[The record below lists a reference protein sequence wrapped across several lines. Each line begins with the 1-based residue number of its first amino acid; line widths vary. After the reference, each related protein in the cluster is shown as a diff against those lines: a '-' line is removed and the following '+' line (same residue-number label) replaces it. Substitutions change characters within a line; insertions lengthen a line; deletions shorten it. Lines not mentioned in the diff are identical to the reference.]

1 MRDATLLPATASNE
15 GIAPADP
22 CLIVIFGAAGDL
34 TQRKVLPALFDLSRR
49 GLLSPNSAV
58 LGLSVETFS
67 HEDFRGRMR
76 AAIAAAQPAEAAS
89 AAWKAFESRL
99 YYTAGD
105 FRDPAAYAR
114 LAGLLAEASRQHS
127 AGGNCLFYLA
137 TPPSFF
143 GEIVRQL
150 AAAGL
155 TREDAGADV
164 SPSSAG
170 PNTAE
175 PNSAPQLAPGWRRV
189 VIEKP
194 FGHDWAS
201 AQALNAEVLGVLGEQ
216 QVFRIDHYLGK
227 ETVQNIL
234 VFRFANGIHEPV
246 WNRRYIDHVQIT
258 AAETLG
264 VEHRGGYYEH
274 AGALRDMIPSHLFQ
288 LLAMTAME
296 APTSFAAEAVR
307 DEKTKVL
314 HAIRPLTPEEVLGAT
329 VRGQYGAGRIAEQSL
344 PGYRQAP
351 QVSVTSNTE
360 TYVAL
365 RLTIDSWRWAGVP
378 FYLRTGKALTG
389 HATEI
394 VIQFKQAPLALFR
407 ETAVT
412 QLGANQLVLHIQP
425 DEGISLRFIAKVP
438 GIRVRTSDVKM
449 NFAYQDYFAETPFT
463 GYATLL
469 YDALQGD
476 ATLFQ
481 RADFVAAGWSVVQP
495 ILDVWQSQPPRDFP
509 NYAAGSWGPTA
520 ADELLARD
528 GRCWRSPQS

>member
-1 MRDATLLPATASNE
+1 MPATASNE

-58 LGLSVETFS
+58 LGLSVEALS

-76 AAIAAAQPAEAAS
+76 AAVAAAQPEEAAS
-89 AAWKAFESRL
+89 AAWKSFESRL

-155 TREDAGADV
+155 TREDAGAEV
-164 SPSSAG
+164 APSNASPGSA
-170 PNTAE
+170 E
-175 PNSAPQLAPGWRRV
+175 QLAAGWRRV

-194 FGHDWAS
+194 FGHDCAS

-258 AAETLG
+258 
-264 VEHRGGYYEH
+264 
-274 AGALRDMIPSHLFQ
+274 
-288 LLAMTAME
+288 
-296 APTSFAAEAVR
+296 
-307 DEKTKVL
+307 
-314 HAIRPLTPEEVLGAT
+314 
-329 VRGQYGAGRIAEQSL
+329 
-344 PGYRQAP
+344 
-351 QVSVTSNTE
+351 
-360 TYVAL
+360 
-365 RLTIDSWRWAGVP
+365 
-378 FYLRTGKALTG
+378 
-389 HATEI
+389 
-394 VIQFKQAPLALFR
+394 
-407 ETAVT
+407 
-412 QLGANQLVLHIQP
+412 
-425 DEGISLRFIAKVP
+425 
-438 GIRVRTSDVKM
+438 
-449 NFAYQDYFAETPFT
+449 
-463 GYATLL
+463 
-469 YDALQGD
+469 
-476 ATLFQ
+476 
-481 RADFVAAGWSVVQP
+481 
-495 ILDVWQSQPPRDFP
+495 
-509 NYAAGSWGPTA
+509 
-520 ADELLARD
+520 
-528 GRCWRSPQS
+528 

>member
-1 MRDATLLPATASNE
+1 
-15 GIAPADP
+15 
-22 CLIVIFGAAGDL
+22 
-34 TQRKVLPALFDLSRR
+34 
-49 GLLSPNSAV
+49 
-58 LGLSVETFS
+58 
-67 HEDFRGRMR
+67 
-76 AAIAAAQPAEAAS
+76 
-89 AAWKAFESRL
+89 
-99 YYTAGD
+99 
-105 FRDPAAYAR
+105 
-114 LAGLLAEASRQHS
+114 
-127 AGGNCLFYLA
+127 
-137 TPPSFF
+137 
-143 GEIVRQL
+143 
-150 AAAGL
+150 
-155 TREDAGADV
+155 
-164 SPSSAG
+164 
-170 PNTAE
+170 
-175 PNSAPQLAPGWRRV
+175 
-189 VIEKP
+189 
-194 FGHDWAS
+194 
-201 AQALNAEVLGVLGEQ
+201 
-216 QVFRIDHYLGK
+216 
-227 ETVQNIL
+227 
-234 VFRFANGIHEPV
+234 
-246 WNRRYIDHVQIT
+246 
-258 AAETLG
+258 
-264 VEHRGGYYEH
+264 
-274 AGALRDMIPSHLFQ
+274 HLFQ

-344 PGYRQAP
+344 PGYRQSP
-351 QVSVTSNTE
+351 QVSATSNTE

-378 FYLRTGKALTG
+378 FYLRTGKGLAG
-389 HATEI
+389 HTTEI

-407 ETAVT
+407 ETAVA

-495 ILDVWQSQPPRDFP
+495 ILDVWQSLPPRDFP
-509 NYAAGSWGPTA
+509 NYSAGSWGPAA